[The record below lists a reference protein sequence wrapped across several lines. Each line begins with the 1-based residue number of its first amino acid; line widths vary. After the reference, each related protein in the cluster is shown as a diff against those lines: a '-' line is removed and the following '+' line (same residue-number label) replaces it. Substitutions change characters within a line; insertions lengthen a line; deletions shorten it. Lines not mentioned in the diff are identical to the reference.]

1 MQIHARPLIM
11 VALVLTLVAAC
22 SKQQESAPPS
32 ETPPAAENPSA
43 ADAQGKTT
51 TFDEQSAPAPAE

>member
-1 MQIHARPLIM
+1 MQIHARPLVM
-11 VALVLTLVAAC
+11 VALVLALVAAC

-32 ETPPAAENPSA
+32 ETPPAANPSA
-43 ADAQGKTT
+43 EDAQGKTT